1 MRIVNLV
8 KQFTKEIA
16 AYAQSGFSNVSAED
30 YQQRLEAC
38 NSCPNLKEG
47 GIADTCKLC
56 GCVVKMKAKL
66 ATSTCPDDPPR
77 WNPQDPE
84 LIKQIEEKRQKD
96 FKKRQQETAKFIK
109 ESGRKNMTPKER
121 PSYGEEIN
129 KKIQENIDKINEL
142 NRKRSEELKKK

>member
-1 MRIVNLV
+1 
-8 KQFTKEIA
+8 
-16 AYAQSGFSNVSAED
+16 
-30 YQQRLEAC
+30 
-38 NSCPNLKEG
+38 
-47 GIADTCKLC
+47 
-56 GCVVKMKAKL
+56 MKAKL
-66 ATSTCPDDPPR
+66 ATSICPDDPPR

-109 ESGRKNMTPKER
+109 ESGRKNMTPRER
-121 PSYGEEIN
+121 QSYGEEIN